1 LTDLAAEVEKDG
13 NPTDG
18 RTEVRRRDVSES
30 GLAPWWHHDVMEI
43 SEALAFAGS
52 NRRSVLVTQR
62 GDGRPQLSNVMHTLD
77 DDGVVRISTTAD
89 RAKYANLRRTPWAAL
104 HVTSQDFWSYAVLEG
119 PVEVTD
125 PAAAV
130 DDPVVEEL
138 VAYYR
143 AANGEHDDWDD
154 YRAAMVRDRRAVV
167 RLRPDHAYGA
177 LGDG

>member
-1 LTDLAAEVEKDG
+1 
-13 NPTDG
+13 
-18 RTEVRRRDVSES
+18 
-30 GLAPWWHHDVMEI
+30 MEI
-43 SEALAFAGS
+43 SQALGFA
-52 NRRSVLVTQR
+52 RSHPRAVLVTLR
-62 GDGRPQLSNVMHTLD
+62 ANGRPQLSNVLD
-77 DDGVVRISTTAD
+77 WVDDEGVVRISTTAD
-89 RAKYANLRRTPWAAL
+89 RAKYANLRRTPWTAL

-119 PVEVTD
+119 PVEVTE

-130 DDPVVEEL
+130 DDAVVDEL

-177 LGDG
+177 LGDR

>member
-1 LTDLAAEVEKDG
+1 
-13 NPTDG
+13 
-18 RTEVRRRDVSES
+18 
-30 GLAPWWHHDVMEI
+30 MEI
-43 SEALAFAGS
+43 SQALDFA
-52 NRRSVLVTQR
+52 RSHPRVVLVTLR
-62 GDGRPQLSNVMHTLD
+62 GNGRPQLSNVLGWVD
-77 DDGVVRISTTAD
+77 DEGVVRISTTAD
-89 RAKYANLRRTPWAAL
+89 RAKYANLRRTPWAAI

-119 PVEVTD
+119 PVEVTE

-130 DDPVVEEL
+130 DDAVVDEL

-177 LGDG
+177 LGDR

>member
-1 LTDLAAEVEKDG
+1 VSWTNRSPTGGCFEIDLTARWHDG
-13 NPTDG
+13 G
-18 RTEVRRRDVSES
+18 
-30 GLAPWWHHDVMEI
+30 MET
-43 SEALAFAGS
+43 SQALDFARS
-52 NRRSVLVTQR
+52 HPRSVLVTLR
-62 GDGRPQLSNVMHTLD
+62 GNGRPQLSNILHWVD
-77 DDGVVRISTTAD
+77 DEGVVRISTTAD

-119 PVEVTD
+119 PIEVTE

-130 DDPVVEEL
+130 DDAVVDEL

-177 LGDG
+177 LGDR

>member
-1 LTDLAAEVEKDG
+1 
-13 NPTDG
+13 
-18 RTEVRRRDVSES
+18 
-30 GLAPWWHHDVMEI
+30 MET
-43 SEALAFAGS
+43 SQALDFARS
-52 NRRSVLVTQR
+52 HPRSVLVTLR
-62 GDGRPQLSNVMHTLD
+62 GNGRPQLSNVLHWID
-77 DDGVVRISTTAD
+77 DEGVIRVPTTAD

-119 PVEVTD
+119 LVEVTE

-130 DDPVVEEL
+130 DDAVVDEL

-143 AANGEHDDWDD
+143 GANGEHDDWYD

-177 LGDG
+177 LGDR

>member
-1 LTDLAAEVEKDG
+1 
-13 NPTDG
+13 
-18 RTEVRRRDVSES
+18 
-30 GLAPWWHHDVMEI
+30 MEI
-43 SEALAFAGS
+43 SRALEFARS
-52 NRRSVLVTQR
+52 HPRSVLVTLR
-62 GDGRPQLSNVMHTLD
+62 STGLPQLSNVLHCLD
-77 DDGVVRISTTAD
+77 DEGVVRISTTAD

-119 PVEVTD
+119 PVEVTE

-130 DDPVVEEL
+130 DDAVVDEL

-167 RLRPDHAYGA
+167 RLRPDHAYGS
-177 LGDG
+177 LGDR

>member
-1 LTDLAAEVEKDG
+1 
-13 NPTDG
+13 
-18 RTEVRRRDVSES
+18 
-30 GLAPWWHHDVMEI
+30 MEI
-43 SEALAFAGS
+43 SQALDFA
-52 NRRSVLVTQR
+52 RSHPRAVLVTLR
-62 GDGRPQLSNVMHTLD
+62 SDGRPQLSNIIDWVD
-77 DDGVVRISTTAD
+77 DEGVVRISTTAD

-119 PVEVTD
+119 PVEVTE

-130 DDPVVEEL
+130 DDAVVDEL

-177 LGDG
+177 LGDR

>member
-1 LTDLAAEVEKDG
+1 MDDNPPNRGTEDRIPPSSGRWPTGRWHDG
-13 NPTDG
+13 G
-18 RTEVRRRDVSES
+18 
-30 GLAPWWHHDVMEI
+30 MEL
-43 SEALAFAGS
+43 SQALDFARS
-52 NRRSVLVTQR
+52 HPRSVLVTLR
-62 GDGRPQLSNVMHTLD
+62 ADGRPQLSNVLHWVD
-77 DDGVVRISTTAD
+77 DEGLVRISTTAD
-89 RAKYANLRRTPWAAL
+89 RAKYVNLRRSQWAAL

-154 YRAAMVRDRRAVV
+154 YRTAMVRDRRAVV

-177 LGDG
+177 LGDR